1 MIIQPMIYLSTHV
14 LAVLKLMLRLIW
26 NHMSL
31 IVLFITIFWL
41 AKTRHQFETFRFR
54 LSKRNNNTT
63 FEIALEIQIRRNAS
77 NRRLHPKA
85 ALPKLL
91 FATSVLI
98 TSHHN

>member
-63 FEIALEIQIRRNAS
+63 FEMHWKFKSEEMQVM
-77 NRRLHPKA
+77 RRLHPKA